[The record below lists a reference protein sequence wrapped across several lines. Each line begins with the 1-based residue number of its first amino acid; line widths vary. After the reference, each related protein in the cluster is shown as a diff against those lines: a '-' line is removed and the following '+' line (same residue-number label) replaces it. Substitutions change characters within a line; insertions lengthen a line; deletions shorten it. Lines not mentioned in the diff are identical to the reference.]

1 MVNSIWMPPLRD
13 RGGDL
18 PLLAEALLKQES
30 QRAGRDI
37 RGLADDFIDALKD
50 YSFPTNVQELRA
62 IIAGAVANT
71 EGDMVTAKSL
81 PLYIQ
86 DIIKRERA
94 GFEVGFTPRR
104 LDQVIKEHVLKTLE
118 HFDHRKDVAAQELGI
133 PPEELERLLGDA
145 G

>member
-1 MVNSIWMPPLRD
+1 M
-13 RGGDL
+13 

-37 RGLADDFIDALKD
+37 RGLSDDFIDSLRD
-50 YSFPTNVQELRA
+50 YTFPTNVQELRA

-71 EGDMVTAKSL
+71 DGDIVTAKSL

-86 DIIKRERA
+86 DIIHRERA
-94 GFEVGFTPRR
+94 GVEVGFTPRK
-104 LDQVIKEHVLKTLE
+104 LDAVIKEHVLKTLE
-118 HFDHRKDVAAQELGI
+118 HFDNRKDVAAEELGI
-133 PPEELERLLGDA
+133 PPEELERLLGDS